1 MSFPRRHEP
10 TRGLCQAAW
19 RVTALPRYSVPSALR
34 QASTVFAPSLRAA
47 VLGLPVVAPPAAAPA
62 RLLRGC
68 SRLPLVGCRCRLGSS
83 LWPSL
88 LVPLAQCTHGLVFLA
103 ELRSCCS
110 KHGCQTLPTE
120 ELMLLVLAPF
130 RLNWRASP
138 GICNLIPSQP
148 LQDCAEKGARKKNIC
163 IHIRTYTHIYI
174 HIHICIHLYTHLF
187 T

>member
-1 MSFPRRHEP
+1 MSLPRRHEP

-19 RVTALPRYSVPSALR
+19 RVTALPPFGVPSALR
-34 QASTVFAPSLRAA
+34 QASSAFGLSFLGA

-68 SRLPLVGCRCRLGSS
+68 SRLPLVGCRCRLGTS

-120 ELMLLVLAPF
+120 ELMLLVPAPF
-130 RLNWRASP
+130 RANSRVSP

-148 LQDCAEKGARKKNIC
+148 LQDCAEKGAGKKKKLWGIFGKYLNG
-163 IHIRTYTHIYI
+163 HGTY
-174 HIHICIHLYTHLF
+174 
-187 T
+187 